1 MDEKIIFSLIVASAI
16 AWFVANAL
24 IIIIKINLFKAKA
37 LVKEPTSVN
46 FKANLWI
53 AGILAYIIAYYFI
66 AF

>member
-1 MDEKIIFSLIVASAI
+1 MDEKIIFSLIVAAAI
-16 AWFVANAL
+16 AWFVANAI

-37 LVKEPTSVN
+37 LAKEPTRVN

-53 AGILAYIIAYYFI
+53 AAVLAYIISYYFI

>member
-16 AWFVANAL
+16 AWFVANL
-24 IIIIKINLFKAKA
+24 LLIIIKINIFKAKA
-37 LVKEPTSVN
+37 LVKEPTRVN

-53 AGILAYIIAYYFI
+53 AAVLAYIISYYFI